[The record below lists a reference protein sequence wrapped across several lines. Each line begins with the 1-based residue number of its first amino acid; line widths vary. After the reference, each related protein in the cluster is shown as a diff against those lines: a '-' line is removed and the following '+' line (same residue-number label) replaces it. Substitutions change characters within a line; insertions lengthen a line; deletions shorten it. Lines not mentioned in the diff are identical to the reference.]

1 MQDYKV
7 YGTLENGSKFSFT
20 VTCEAENGLN
30 LAKSIVA
37 RHFVEWNVKYY
48 DAKKIIKTMFVDKL
62 GA

>member
-7 YGTLENGSKFSFT
+7 FGTLENGNTFSFT
-20 VTCEAENGLN
+20 VTCDAQNGLN

-37 RHFVEWNVKYY
+37 RHFMEWNLKYY
-48 DAKKIIKTMFVDKL
+48 DAKKIIKTMFVEKV